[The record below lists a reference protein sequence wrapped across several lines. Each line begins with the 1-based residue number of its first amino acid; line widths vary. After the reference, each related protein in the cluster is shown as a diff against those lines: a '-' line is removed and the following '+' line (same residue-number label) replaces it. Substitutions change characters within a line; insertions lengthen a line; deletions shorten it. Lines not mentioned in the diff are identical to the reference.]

1 MHNIDDV
8 KPKRKRLFRILYIL
22 ATILAIV
29 LIGTL
34 DTNFKKMFEALTQLN
49 LLWITAGFGC
59 LIMFWLSDAV
69 LMDHITAYTYKK
81 VSFWRSFKVGLIG
94 LYYGALTPFATGGQP
109 MQVIYMRKDKVP
121 VGIATCIVTLK
132 FMVYEISLCAFYLIA
147 MLLRGGYFY
156 SNYNEV
162 FWFTTLGFAINL
174 FAVVFIGIVIINK
187 NIAKK
192 ICTALVHFFHRIKVV
207 KDLDKTLGKIDE
219 TIEEF
224 TNTAQYILQNKGKVV
239 VSFFISIINL
249 AFLFAIPYFIYVAFG
264 HSEKSLMD
272 IMTLQSFLYLAVS
285 FFPLPGA
292 AGASEGGFY
301 LFFSAIF
308 TNVPVLLPMLIWRF
322 ISYYCVLIT
331 GSIYVVLIEL
341 HAMHKESQMPKQAQ
355 LEKLE

>member
-8 KPKRKRLFRILYIL
+8 KPKRKKLFRIVYIL
-22 ATILAIV
+22 VTILASV
-29 LIGTL
+29 LIGAL
-34 DTNFKKMFEALTQLN
+34 DTNFKKMFEALGQIN
-49 LLWITAGFGC
+49 LLWIAAGFGC
-59 LIMFWLSDAV
+59 LLMFWLSDAV
-69 LMDHITAYTYKK
+69 LLDQITAYTYKK
-81 VSFWRSFKVGLIG
+81 VPFWRSFKVGLIG

-109 MQVIYMRKDKVP
+109 MQVIYMRKDKMP

-132 FMVYEISLCAFYLIA
+132 FMVYELSLCAFYLIA

-156 SNYNEV
+156 QNYNEV
-162 FWFTTLGFAINL
+162 FWFTTLGFAVNL
-174 FAVVFIGIVIINK
+174 FAVIFIGIVIINEK
-187 NIAKK
+187 IAHK
-192 ICTALVHFFHRIKVV
+192 ICSGVVRFLHRIKVV
-207 KDLDKTLGKIDE
+207 KDLDKTLHSLDE

-224 TNTAQYILQNKGKVV
+224 TQTSQYIAQNKGKVV

-249 AFLFAIPYFIYVAFG
+249 SFLFAIPYFIYAAFG
-264 HSEKSLMD
+264 HVEKSLMD

-301 LFFSAIF
+301 LFFSSLF

-331 GSIYVVLIEL
+331 GSIYVVFIEL
-341 HAMHKESQMPKQAQ
+341 HAMHKESRK
-355 LEKLE
+355 ERRKKLQTE